1 MCCVFMV
8 AKLSVKP
15 VLSADFGF
23 QLSFAE
29 NETDRNL
36 LRKKEGSRRKL
47 GLRNK
52 GPLPR
57 TRLIIIYL
65 LFMSSLERETRAR
78 KLGRRKD
85 KCFETY
91 DQTLVFST

>member
-36 LRKKEGSRRKL
+36 LRKKEGSRGKL
-47 GLRNK
+47 
-52 GPLPR
+52 
-57 TRLIIIYL
+57 
-65 LFMSSLERETRAR
+65 
-78 KLGRRKD
+78 
-85 KCFETY
+85 
-91 DQTLVFST
+91 